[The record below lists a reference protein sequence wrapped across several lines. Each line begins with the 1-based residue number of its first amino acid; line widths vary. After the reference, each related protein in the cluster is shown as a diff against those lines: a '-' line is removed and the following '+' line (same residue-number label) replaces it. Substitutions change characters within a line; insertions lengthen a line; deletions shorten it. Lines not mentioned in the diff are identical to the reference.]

1 MNKNGNPG
9 TLVASHPG
17 NTNAVK
23 YGVHSPRLIE
33 PRAAEIVAHLTESFE
48 FTIVQR
54 IAVEQAARCIAIIE
68 AIDRDLDERGLFG
81 KRGDPRYLLNHRSRT
96 SRELER
102 WLAQI
107 ASAME
112 RQSASIPAD
121 VGRTE
126 YVAELQRIATG
137 RDSTAS
143 ARDRVSAAKA
153 LLNIES
159 ASKAE
164 TSAVTVILRTD
175 KDGNTE
181 ILEDPPDGT
190 GHGEAAA
197 DRD

>member
-48 FTIVQR
+48 FTVPQR
-54 IAVEQAARCIAIIE
+54 VAVEQAARCIAILE
-68 AIDRDLDERGLFG
+68 AIDRDLDERGLVG
-81 KRGDPRYLLNHRSRT
+81 KRAEPRSLLNHRSRT

-102 WLAQI
+102 WLAQF

-112 RQSASIPAD
+112 RQSAGVPAD
-121 VGRTE
+121 VGRAE

-137 RDSTAS
+137 QDSTAS
-143 ARDRVSAAKA
+143 ARDRVSAIKE

-164 TSAVTVILRTD
+164 TGTVTLVLRRD
-175 KDGNTE
+175 EDGNTE
-181 ILEDPPDGT
+181 ILKGPPDGEVVA
-190 GHGEAAA
+190 G
-197 DRD
+197 RD